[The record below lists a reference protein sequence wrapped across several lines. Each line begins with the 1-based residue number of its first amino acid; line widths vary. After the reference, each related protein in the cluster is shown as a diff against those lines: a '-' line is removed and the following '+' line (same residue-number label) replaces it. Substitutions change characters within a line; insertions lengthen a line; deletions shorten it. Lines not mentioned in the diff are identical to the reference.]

1 MLAREKQLIQF
12 LDVSVMEIGGSY
24 KCQEFREMQRSMER
38 LDAKLSCLIKRCRRG
53 TYSHTEASR

>member
-12 LDVSVMEIGGSY
+12 LDVSAMEIGGSY
-24 KCQEFREMQRSMER
+24 KCQEFREMQRSVER
-38 LDAKLSCLIKRCRRG
+38 LDAKLSWLIKRCRRG